1 MILFS
6 AIISASGTAFFSLS
20 KDQAELLTSSSKGSD
35 AVSRKLMHK
44 QNQVYIT
51 VYTVKL
57 FIAIYSVVV
66 FNIILSSLLTI
77 ESMALTF
84 IIKTLIISF
93 TLLLTTELI
102 PKVAATAHPL
112 YIISHTASIL
122 NFLSIILRPIT
133 YILIK
138 GGNVAVSFFAHKSNP
153 VSLGELSEVIN
164 NSNKETTEDKKI
176 LSGIV
181 RFVGTEVSDIMCP
194 RIDVVTLNIKDS
206 FDNVKQT
213 LIKSG
218 FSRLPVYEDELD
230 NIKGILYIKDLIT
243 HIDKPDF
250 AWHTILRKP
259 YYVPENKK
267 INDLLQDFQNRRVH
281 LAIVVD
287 EYGSMQGIISLE
299 DILEEIVGEI
309 SDESDMAKQTYVKI
323 SSNSYIF
330 DGKTHISDF
339 QKIFDLPDNYFDNY
353 RGEAETLAGMML
365 EVNKDFLLLGDQQQ
379 LGQYTF
385 IVNELSS
392 RRIKKIKVI
401 TIA

>member
-1 MILFS
+1 MILFC
-6 AIISASGTAFFSLS
+6 ATISASGSAFFSLS
-20 KDQAELLTSSSKGSD
+20 HHQADLLANGTTNSDIVSSK
-35 AVSRKLMHK
+35 LIHK
-44 QNQVYIT
+44 QNQIYIT
-51 VYTVKL
+51 VLTVKL
-57 FIAIYSVVV
+57 FMIISSVVV
-66 FNIILSSLLTI
+66 FDAILDSALIIENAVAMFLV
-77 ESMALTF
+77 
-84 IIKTLIISF
+84 KTLIISI
-93 TLLLTTELI
+93 TLLLATELI

-112 YIISHTASIL
+112 YIVRNTAAIL
-122 NFLSIILRPIT
+122 NILSIILRPIT

-138 GGNVAVSFFAHKSNP
+138 GGNIASNIFAHKSDP

-164 NSNKETTEDKKI
+164 NGNKETTEDKKI

-194 RIDVVTLNIKDS
+194 RIDVVTLNINDS
-206 FDNVKQT
+206 FEDVKQT
-213 LIKSG
+213 LLKSG
-218 FSRLPVYEDELD
+218 FSRLPVYEDEID
-230 NIKGILYIKDLIT
+230 NIKGILYIKDLIA

-250 AWHTILRKP
+250 SWHTILRKP
-259 YYVPENKK
+259 YFVPENKK

-323 SSNSYIF
+323 SANTYIF
-330 DGKTHISDF
+330 DGKTHIADF
-339 QKIFDLPDNYFDNY
+339 LKIFDLPDSYFDNY

-379 LGQYTF
+379 LGKFTF

-392 RRIKKIKVI
+392 RRIKKIKVVN
-401 TIA
+401 